1 MTTTLL
7 KRADYLATNKRVMI
21 AKAIN
26 ERDVEVLWQFLESY
40 LQSNQKS
47 ANTVKSY
54 RAKVKRLLSDHWRG
68 VNWLRPTRDDVRLA
82 LRPLQDKSAATQS
95 AHFSAYAALYDM
107 LLDAELADAQPFNSS
122 TRKML
127 KKDHKKGHKRQ
138 AYTHDEVEQLVEA
151 ADSVDLKVAVV
162 LAGLVGLR
170 ISEVVNLRWRDIDLS
185 RRMVDV
191 YDSKGTE
198 HRAAPIIASALPIL
212 TQYKG
217 ADEQAVIAFTA
228 GFESVGV
235 RTDVLRAA
243 LRSTC
248 QAAGIKW
255 RGVHSLRH
263 HAATYWLDNGASLRA
278 VSQALG
284 HTSTQ
289 VTETYLHSQDVN
301 SLLELRM

>member
-7 KRADYLATNKRVMI
+7 KRADYLATNKKVMI

-127 KKDHKKGHKRQ
+127 KKDGTQGYKRKP
-138 AYTHDEVEQLVEA
+138 YTTDELTRLVEA
-151 ADSVDLKVAVV
+151 TDSVDLKVALV
-162 LAGLVGLR
+162 LAGWVGLR
-170 ISEVVNLRWRDIDLS
+170 VSEVVSLRWGDVDLS

-191 YDSKGTE
+191 TASKGNKS
-198 HRAAPIIASALPIL
+198 RSSAIVAPAYELLS
-212 TQYKG
+212 QYKG
-217 ADEQAVIAFTA
+217 ADEQPVVAFTA
-228 GFESVGV
+228 QFATVGV
-235 RTDVLRAA
+235 RTDALRAELKA
-243 LRSTC
+243 LC
-248 QAAGIKW
+248 QAAGVKW
-255 RGVHSLRH
+255 RGIHSLRH
-263 HAATYWLDNGASLRA
+263 HSATTLLTAGATLRA
-278 VSQALG
+278 VSQQLG
-284 HTSTQ
+284 HSSTQ
-289 VTETYLHSQDVN
+289 VTEDYLHLNEVS
-301 SLLELRM
+301 SLLNVSL